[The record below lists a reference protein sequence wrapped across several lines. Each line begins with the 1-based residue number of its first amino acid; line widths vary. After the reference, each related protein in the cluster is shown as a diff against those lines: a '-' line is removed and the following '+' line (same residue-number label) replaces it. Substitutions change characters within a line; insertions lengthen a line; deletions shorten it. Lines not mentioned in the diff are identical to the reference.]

1 MASPT
6 YECYEAEGKEG
17 ETHFVIL
24 ITTKIAG
31 RVEKFETEWF
41 FFKGVLPPELQ
52 GVNFLV
58 LDSSKKIHDPSKK
71 LKLKVRLCIPCN
83 SPNIRVITVVHSK

>member
-41 FFKGVLPPELQ
+41 FFQRGPSALAFDEDGYNEVPPELQ

-58 LDSSKKIHDPSKK
+58 LDSS
-71 LKLKVRLCIPCN
+71 
-83 SPNIRVITVVHSK
+83 